1 MKPFPSAAPRTPS
14 AATLPM
20 DNRSGP
26 GRNPRA
32 VEKPGPWKPWKT
44 KRRFS
49 TVPTA
54 PWKSLKTGIPTFPP
68 LRLRF
73 PSCEPKNENFRRQ
86 ADEDPPAEMGNR
98 TVHVGIKL
106 AYFHSYG

>member
-1 MKPFPSAAPRTPS
+1 MKPFPSASARTPS

-32 VEKPGPWKPWKT
+32 VAKPGPWKPWKT
-44 KRRFS
+44 QQRFY
-49 TVPTA
+49 TVPSA
-54 PWKSLKTGIPTFPP
+54 PCESLKTGILLPKK

-73 PSCEPKNENFRRQ
+73 LSYYPKTETPRRQ
-86 ADEDPPAEMGNR
+86 ADEDPRAEMRNR
-98 TVHVGIKL
+98 TDHV
-106 AYFHSYG
+106 